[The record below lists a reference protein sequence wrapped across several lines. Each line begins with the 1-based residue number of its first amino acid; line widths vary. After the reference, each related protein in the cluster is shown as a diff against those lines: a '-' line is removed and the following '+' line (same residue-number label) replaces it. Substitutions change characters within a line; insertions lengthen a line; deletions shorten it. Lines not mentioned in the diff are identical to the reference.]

1 MDYAPHGDVQRRID
15 RARQTRQAIPL
26 MKIMSWIGQ
35 TVEALHYLHSQGIIH
50 RDVKAANLFL
60 NECESVLL
68 GDFGVARVLDENA
81 KRLSARTCQ
90 TPVGT
95 PMYLSPEQAKG
106 DKYGQSVDI
115 WALGCLLYELIQLK
129 PGRGLFQRI
138 TNDSM
143 IKVSQLSQEDQ
154 WQAC

>member
-1 MDYAPHGDVQRRID
+1 MS
-15 RARQTRQAIPL
+15 RQPTCSSTSVRVCCLAIL
-26 MKIMSWIGQ
+26 
-35 TVEALHYLHSQGIIH
+35 ALVGFEHQPSSIQGID
-50 RDVKAANLFL
+50 DVPL
-60 NECESVLL
+60 
-68 GDFGVARVLDENA
+68 VARVLDENA

-95 PMYLSPEQAKG
+95 PMYEGCRAPQLHELNCFATRYLSPEQAKG

>member
-81 KRLSARTCQ
+81 KRLSARTSVLSK
-90 TPVGT
+90 PKGT
-95 PMYLSPEQAKG
+95 STVKALIYGLSA
-106 DKYGQSVDI
+106 
-115 WALGCLLYELIQLK
+115 ACC
-129 PGRGLFQRI
+129 
-138 TNDSM
+138 TN
-143 IKVSQLSQEDQ
+143 
-154 WQAC
+154 